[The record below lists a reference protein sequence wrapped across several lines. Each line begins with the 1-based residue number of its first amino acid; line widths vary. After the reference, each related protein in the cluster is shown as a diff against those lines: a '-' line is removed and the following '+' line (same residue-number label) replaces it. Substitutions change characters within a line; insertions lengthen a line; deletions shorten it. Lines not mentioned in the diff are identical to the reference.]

1 MPRRPLLILACLC
14 TMVATF
20 AAAHWYGRSLALDQL
35 HERAEA
41 RLTLSI
47 DRLTLQLDR
56 FRYLPAV
63 LSRHPDIG
71 ASLVGDSAGAIPEA
85 NRLLERIA
93 DTSGALDIYVMTPD
107 GTTIAASN
115 HALDRSFLGQNFAW
129 RPYFQRAV
137 TGGLGYYH
145 AVGTTSGQRGFYF
158 SHPIRDDAARIIG
171 VLVVKVDLE
180 RIESSWR
187 GESAISF
194 FADRNNVIFLSN
206 RTSLILKSR
215 RRDPIPLVDPRQY
228 AGFDIQPLAAFAPKQ
243 VGRHSLWTDIDI
255 DGLPAEA
262 LYLER
267 DVPRI
272 NMTGHILVD
281 VAPANAQAAL
291 YGGLGAALAGLFWLM
306 AAIFLQRRAALAARL
321 SLQEAARSELES
333 KVEDRTRELSGA
345 IQRLQDEV
353 EVRTA
358 AEQELR
364 RVQAQLVQAGKL
376 KALGEM
382 SAGISHEL
390 NQPLAAIQSLSDN
403 AEILLDR
410 KDTDAVLTNIGKISA
425 LAERMGR
432 IIRNLRAF
440 ARNEGEPAGSVD
452 LAGVVADAVTMVAGR
467 AREQAI
473 TIDWDDRAP
482 TALVHGGKVRLQQVL
497 INLLSNAIDA
507 MKGQA
512 EPRLVTI
519 WIETTPDRIR
529 LHVTDTG
536 PGLTASDRI
545 FDPFYT
551 TKTVGEG
558 MGLGLSISYGIVESF
573 GGRLSGQTRPEGGAE
588 FVMDLRRAVE
598 NKGAA

>member
-1 MPRRPLLILACLC
+1 MI
-14 TMVATF
+14 ATF
-20 AAAHWYGRSLALDQL
+20 AAGHWYGRRLALDQL

-56 FRYLPAV
+56 FRYLPAI
-63 LSRHPDIG
+63 LSRHPDVG
-71 ASLVGDSAGAIPEA
+71 ASLAANDPDATSRA
-85 NRLLERIA
+85 NRLLERVA
-93 DTSGALDIYVMTPD
+93 DTSGALDIYIMSGN
-107 GTTIAASN
+107 GTTVAASN
-115 HALDRSFLGQNFAW
+115 YDLDRSFLGQNFAW
-129 RPYFQRAV
+129 RPYFKRAI

-158 SHPIRDDAARIIG
+158 SHPIRDDTAAIIG
-171 VLVVKVDLE
+171 VLAVKVDLE
-180 RIESSWR
+180 RIESNWR

-194 FADRNNVIFLSN
+194 FADRNHVVFLSN
-206 RTSLILKSR
+206 RAGLILTSL
-215 RRDPIPLVDPRQY
+215 RRDPVPLVDPRQY
-228 AGFDIQPLAAFAPKQ
+228 AGIDVQPFTDFMPAN
-243 VGRHSLWTDIDI
+243 VGRHTLWTDIKI
-255 DGLPAEA
+255 DGLPSQA

-272 NMTGHILVD
+272 NMNGHILVD
-281 VAPANAQAAL
+281 VVPANAQAML
-291 YGGLGAALAGLFWLM
+291 YGGLGTAFAGLFWLI
-306 AAIFLQRRAALAARL
+306 AAVILQRRASLAARL

-345 IQRLQDEV
+345 IQRLQDEIS
-353 EVRTA
+353 VRSA

-410 KDTDAVLTNIGKISA
+410 QDDAAVRGNIGKISA

-452 LAGVVADAVTMVAGR
+452 LTSVVVDAISMVAGR
-467 AREQAI
+467 AKAQDI
-473 TIDWDDRAP
+473 TIIWDERTRSVP
-482 TALVHGGKVRLQQVL
+482 VHGGKVRLQQVL

-507 MKGQA
+507 MSDQEQPRSVA
-512 EPRLVTI
+512 IRIENTTDRVRLV
-519 WIETTPDRIR
+519 
-529 LHVTDTG
+529 VTDTG
-536 PGLTASDRI
+536 PGLDASDRI

-558 MGLGLSISYGIVESF
+558 MGLGLSISYGIIESF
-573 GGRLSGQTRPEGGAE
+573 GGRLSGRTRPEGGAE
-588 FVMDLRRAVE
+588 FVVELRRADKE
-598 NKGAA
+598 RGAT